1 MASKDPNTAA
11 ETLAEIEATGDKVAE
26 WASENA
32 ILILGT
38 IAAVLVLAA
47 GIGFY
52 VQHGTEAQDDAANA
66 LALAT
71 SQYRQAMGANPG
83 GGPIPEPANLELA
96 ERTRSEF
103 VERFSVLGQKHAGT
117 SAGALALLEA
127 GNLQFDLGRLG
138 DAGSSFEA
146 ARSAAGRTA
155 IAALASV
162 RMAALAEDQGKPAD
176 AAGDFEEA
184 ANIGSYPLRA
194 NALADAA
201 RCWVEAGEADRA
213 LAAFQRLENEFPDH
227 LVPPYI
233 ESLISEIRA
242 RS

>member
-11 ETLAEIEATGDKVAE
+11 ETLAEIEATGDRVAE

-32 ILILGT
+32 ALILGT

-47 GIGFY
+47 GIGLY
-52 VQHGTEAQDDAANA
+52 VQHGTEARDDAANA

-83 GGPIPEPANLELA
+83 GGPIPEPANLEVA
-96 ERTRSEF
+96 ENTRAEY
-103 VERFSVLGQKHAGT
+103 VARFTELGEAHAGT
-117 SAGALALLEA
+117 SAGALAWLEA
-127 GNLQFDLGRLG
+127 GNLQFELGRLE
-138 DAGSSFEA
+138 DAATSFGA
-146 ARSAAGRTA
+146 ARDAAGRTA
-155 IAALASV
+155 ISALASV
-162 RMAALAEDQGKPAD
+162 RLAALAEDQGKPED
-176 AAGDFEEA
+176 AAGAFESA
-184 ANIGSYPLRA
+184 ANIGAYPLRA

-201 RCWVEAGEADRA
+201 RCWVEAGDDDRA

-227 LVPPYI
+227 LVPPYV
-233 ESLISEIRA
+233 ESLIGEIRA